1 MALMRTLS
9 PILSKFCSPFPKD
22 TAQESY
28 AIHPSAWKGDSANFA
43 LTEFSEVAPSLQL
56 SLQ

>member
-22 TAQESY
+22 TPQESY
-28 AIHPSAWKGDSANFA
+28 ANRPSAGKGKSQK
-43 LTEFSEVAPSLQL
+43 FSLYVNLAT
-56 SLQ
+56 